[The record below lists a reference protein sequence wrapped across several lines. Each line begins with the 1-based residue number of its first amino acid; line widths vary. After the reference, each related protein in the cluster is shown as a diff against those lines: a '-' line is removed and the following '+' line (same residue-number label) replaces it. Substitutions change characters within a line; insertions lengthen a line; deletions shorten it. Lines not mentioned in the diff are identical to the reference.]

1 MYPFYGVV
9 WVRERTDPAGS
20 FDHDRGSQIHAFER
34 HMMNTFSSYA
44 IACAAVLV
52 SACASPG
59 PAPTEQMA
67 VSKVAIANA
76 VSAGGAEYASV
87 EMQSAQN
94 KMDGATRAMEK
105 QDYDVARRLA
115 EEAQV
120 DARLAEKK
128 AHSAKAQKA
137 AMVMQ
142 DDIRVLR
149 DEINRQGK

>member
-1 MYPFYGVV
+1 MNRFSRYQQYLA
-9 WVRERTDPAGS
+9 AG
-20 FDHDRGSQIHAFER
+20 
-34 HMMNTFSSYA
+34 A
-44 IACAAVLV
+44 ISCAVFVAG
-52 SACASPG
+52 CASNP

-105 QDYDVARRLA
+105 QDYDTARRLA

-142 DDIRVLR
+142 EDIRVLR

>member
-1 MYPFYGVV
+1 
-9 WVRERTDPAGS
+9 
-20 FDHDRGSQIHAFER
+20 
-34 HMMNTFSSYA
+34 MMNTFSSCQRYLAAAA
-44 IACAAVLV
+44 IGCAAFLI
-52 SACASPG
+52 SACATV

-76 VSAGGAEYASV
+76 VSAGGAEYAPV
-87 EMQSAQN
+87 EMRSAQD
-94 KMDGATRAMEK
+94 KMDGANRAMGKE
-105 QDYDVARRLA
+105 DYDNARRLA

-149 DEINRQGK
+149 DEINRQDK